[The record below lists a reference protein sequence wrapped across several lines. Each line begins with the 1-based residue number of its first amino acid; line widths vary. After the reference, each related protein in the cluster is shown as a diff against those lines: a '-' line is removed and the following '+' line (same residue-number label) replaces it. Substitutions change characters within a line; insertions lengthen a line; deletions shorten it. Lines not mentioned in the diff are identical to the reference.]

1 MLCLL
6 QLSLEYVR
14 DGEDGEIFFFFNHFA
29 SLVSEIKTYF
39 ALLSDALSYLFVF
52 PICLLRILIK
62 ELF

>member
-1 MLCLL
+1 M
-6 QLSLEYVR
+6 EKMVN
-14 DGEDGEIFFFFNHFA
+14 FFFFYHFA